1 MGGWREKT
9 KVESSRWIDEE
20 TMRNK
25 HSHWE
30 RKWNLVVRNGTG
42 GIEREILGKATNR
55 GEGGERERKKMEGG
69 V

>member
-9 KVESSRWIDEE
+9 KVESRGLVDEE
-20 TMRNK
+20 TMRKK

-30 RKWNLVVRNGTG
+30 RKWNLVVRNGTDG
-42 GIEREILGKATNR
+42 TEREILGKATNR
-55 GEGGERERKKMEGG
+55 EGGEREKKMEGG